1 MVFSADTLDSDTYIA
16 GRHYNTEIC
25 HAAVLPFSGSR
36 DGVATGSQD
45 KLKFEALVHMK
56 GTSVLNDEYPFGVG
70 VEIDGSE
77 VWVGTLNVTAA
88 LEDPVS
94 VC

>member
-1 MVFSADTLDSDTYIA
+1 
-16 GRHYNTEIC
+16 
-25 HAAVLPFSGSR
+25 
-36 DGVATGSQD
+36 
-45 KLKFEALVHMK
+45 MK